1 MKNQNKYKE
10 SSYLNYWNIKCLYGR
25 AISQKLSVNDFRW
38 IGDTS
43 QFTKDVIE
51 NYNKD
56 KVDGYFLEVDVQYPK
71 NLNNLHNDLHFLHE
85 RIH

>member
-1 MKNQNKYKE
+1 M
-10 SSYLNYWNIKCLYGR
+10 YGR
-25 AISQKLSVNDFRW
+25 AISQKLSVNDFRR

-56 KVDGYFLEVDVQYPK
+56 KDDGYVLEVDVQYPK
-71 NLNNLHNDLHFLHE
+71 KLNNLHNDLHFLHE
-85 RIH
+85 RIHWKTATLKNL

>member
-1 MKNQNKYKE
+1 M
-10 SSYLNYWNIKCLYGR
+10 YGR
-25 AISQKLSVNDFRW
+25 AISQKLSVNDFRR

-56 KVDGYFLEVDVQYPK
+56 KDDGYFLEVDVQYPK
-71 NLNNLHNDLHFLHE
+71 NLNNLHNDLNFLHE

>member
-1 MKNQNKYKE
+1 M
-10 SSYLNYWNIKCLYGR
+10 YGR

-56 KVDGYFLEVDVQYPK
+56 KDDGYFLEVDVQYPK
-71 NLNNLHNDLHFLHE
+71 NLNNLHNDLNFLHE

>member
-1 MKNQNKYKE
+1 M
-10 SSYLNYWNIKCLYGR
+10 YGR
-25 AISQKLSVNDFRW
+25 AISQKLSANDFRW

-56 KVDGYFLEVDVQYPK
+56 KDDGYFLEVDKQYPK
-71 NLNNLHNDLHFLHE
+71 NLNNLHNDLHFLQEYIEKLLH
-85 RIH
+85 